1 MDKQQLKQLQE
12 FVQICKS
19 KPEVLHLPELG
30 FYRQWLE
37 RYVIRCKVY
46 IYATSVVDQW
56 FLVNVNS
63 SSGSLYV
70 VVRPSVCLS
79 VVCL

>member
-19 KPEVLHLPELG
+19 KPDVLHLPELG

-56 FLVNVNS
+56 F
-63 SSGSLYV
+63 
-70 VVRPSVCLS
+70 SVLCIMKVKFGIWHMLLTAA
-79 VVCL
+79 VTGTA